1 AARLLTPLGLRDTG
15 FAVPAERARLAALH
29 VRTGEGFRERPLEAE
44 GEGPRGGG
52 GLYSSARDYLELLR
66 LFLGRGRVNGTE
78 LLAPATVDELASNQ
92 IGALAAARQHTAFP
106 PRTHDFT
113 FLDGTQKFGFGVA
126 IETADRPSGRKA
138 GSYGW

>member
-1 AARLLTPLGLRDTG
+1 M
-15 FAVPAERARLAALH
+15 
-29 VRTGEGFRERPLEAE
+29 
-44 GEGPRGGG
+44 
-52 GLYSSARDYLELLR
+52 
-66 LFLGRGRVNGTE
+66 E

-138 GSYGW
+138 GSYGWAGVFNTFFWVDPRSGLAAVLMTQSSPFCDPDTLALLDGFEQAVYRHFRG